1 MQSVV
6 MKGAAMNIERVD
18 MRNGV
23 NVRTETDQG
32 NTVYRVY
39 VHDRLVLQSRDPK
52 TVIKQAQWLEKERA
66 K

>member
-1 MQSVV
+1 
-6 MKGAAMNIERVD
+6 MNIERID
-18 MRNGV
+18 MHHGV

-32 NTVYRVY
+32 TTVYRVY

-52 TVIKQAQWLEKERA
+52 PVFKQAQWLEKERA

>member
-1 MQSVV
+1 
-6 MKGAAMNIERVD
+6 MNIERID

-23 NVRTETDQG
+23 NVRTGIDQG

-66 K
+66 NGR

>member
-1 MQSVV
+1 
-6 MKGAAMNIERVD
+6 MNIERID

-39 VHDRLVLQSRDPK
+39 VNDRLVLQSKDPK
-52 TVIKQAQWLEKERA
+52 TVIKQAQWLEKERENGR
-66 K
+66 

>member
-6 MKGAAMNIERVD
+6 TKGAAMNIERVD
-18 MRNGV
+18 MDHGV
-23 NVRTETDQG
+23 NIRTETDRG

-39 VHDRLVLQSRDPK
+39 VNDRLVLQSRDPK
-52 TVIKQAQWLEKERA
+52 PVIKQAQWLEKERA